1 MTTPRVVVLRG
12 TAANPWDLRPWE
24 AVRAS
29 GAADVSV
36 VVPPDNDYDVSSLS
50 LPKIAV
56 RTAGGV
62 LPEKLPARGLALK
75 AVGQRHLGLA
85 DALRGADIVHAA
97 ELGTWFSWQ
106 AARLKPK
113 LGYKLALT
121 VWETLPFIDAYRNV
135 RTRRYRR
142 DVLAAADLLLPT
154 TERAREALLLE
165 GADPDKIVVCPP
177 GIDVERFATARTARP
192 PADGSHLLLSAARMV
207 WEKGHQDVLR
217 ALAVLRRRGRD
228 DVRALLIGDGPE
240 RERLEGVVADL
251 GLGDRVQ
258 LRASVPYA
266 EMPALYAQASSLVL
280 ASIPIW
286 SWEEQF
292 GMVLAEAMGAHLPIV
307 TTRSGAIPEVV
318 GDDATLVAPGD
329 WLELADALD
338 AGPLAAAPGT
348 RRAPDPARLER
359 FSVPAAARRLIDAYM
374 SLAARA

>member
-1 MTTPRVVVLRG
+1 MSAPRVVVLRG
-12 TAANPWDLRPWE
+12 TAANPWDLAPWQ
-24 AVRAS
+24 AVHDA
-29 GAADVSV
+29 GAADVAV
-36 VVPPDNDYDVSSLS
+36 VVPPDNAYDVASLS
-50 LPKIAV
+50 LRQIPV
-56 RTAGGV
+56 RTAGGL
-62 LPEKLPARGLALK
+62 LPERLPARGLALK

-85 DALRGADIVHAA
+85 DALRGADVVHAA

-106 AARLKPK
+106 AARLKRE

-121 VWETLPFIDAYRNV
+121 VWETLPFLDAYRNV

-165 GADPDKIVVCPP
+165 GADPEKVVVCPP
-177 GIDVERFATARTARP
+177 GIDVGRFSAARAATP
-192 PADGSHLLLSAARMV
+192 PADGSHLVLSAARMV

-228 DVRALLIGDGPE
+228 DVRTLLIGDGPE
-240 RERLEGVVADL
+240 RKRLEGVVADL
-251 GLGDRVQ
+251 GLGDRVE
-258 LRASVPYA
+258 LRAAVPYA
-266 EMPALYAQASSLVL
+266 EMPGLYAQASCLVL

-329 WLELADALD
+329 WLELADALER
-338 AGPLAAAPGT
+338 GPLAAPPGT

-359 FSVPAAARRLIDAYM
+359 FSVPAAAARLTEAYT
-374 SLAARA
+374 SLVP